1 MKEIMQQTLAAPI
14 AYSGIGLHSGKEV
27 AMKLLPGKENTG
39 IVFVRTDLS
48 GHPEIQALAENVSS
62 TVKATTVSENG
73 TEVFTVEHL
82 MAAFS
87 MMGIDNCRIEMSAP
101 EPPVTDGSAAVFCEL
116 ILQAGRIRQS
126 EPRKIYAVDR
136 AFSVYEDDK
145 YITIQPYDGYRISFV
160 SVNAHPALGTQYFD
174 IELTEEKF
182 LQEIAA
188 ARTVGFMSEIKQM
201 QQMGLGLGGSIENV
215 VIFDDDKI
223 LSDSQKDAID
233 EQWDIIN
240 DNLKDISNTMADS
253 SDTAEDFVK
262 DVSDQLGTG
271 NITGDIQGI
280 VNVLDEQI
288 QNISDSIN
296 TIYNTSKTIRSCS
309 H

>member
-1 MKEIMQQTLAAPI
+1 MF
-14 AYSGIGLHSGKEV
+14 
-27 AMKLLPGKENTG
+27 
-39 IVFVRTDLS
+39 FVRTDLS

-223 LSDSQKDAID
+223 LSETRFDNELIRHKILDVIGD
-233 EQWDIIN
+233 LYLLGHLRGHII
-240 DNLKDISNTMADS
+240 A
-253 SDTAEDFVK
+253 VK
-262 DVSDQLGTG
+262 SGHAFNSCLAK
-271 NITGDIQGI
+271 
-280 VNVLDEQI
+280 QI
-288 QNISDSIN
+288 QAYRI
-296 TIYNTSKTIRSCS
+296 KEEK
-309 H
+309 

>member
-101 EPPVTDGSAAVFCEL
+101 EPPVTDGSAAVFCE
-116 ILQAGRIRQS
+116 
-126 EPRKIYAVDR
+126 E
-136 AFSVYEDDK
+136 K
-145 YITIQPYDGYRISFV
+145 YM
-160 SVNAHPALGTQYFD
+160 L
-174 IELTEEKF
+174 LTGLF
-182 LQEIAA
+182 L
-188 ARTVGFMSEIKQM
+188 FMKMI
-201 QQMGLGLGGSIENV
+201 
-215 VIFDDDKI
+215 
-223 LSDSQKDAID
+223 
-233 EQWDIIN
+233 
-240 DNLKDISNTMADS
+240 
-253 SDTAEDFVK
+253 
-262 DVSDQLGTG
+262 
-271 NITGDIQGI
+271 
-280 VNVLDEQI
+280 
-288 QNISDSIN
+288 NISRFNRMMVTGFLLYLLTRILL
-296 TIYNTSKTIRSCS
+296 
-309 H
+309 

>member
-215 VIFDDDKI
+215 VIFDEKKGTNELDFFDYSNIKGRSGRMMEHYVGKVYNFINIPKEEKI
-223 LSDSQKDAID
+223 VVDIPFYEQNKELITD
-233 EQWDIIN
+233 EILVNIP
-240 DNLKDISNTMADS
+240 
-253 SDTAEDFVK
+253 EK
-262 DVSDQLGTG
+262 DVKTEVKERY
-271 NITGDIQGI
+271 NK
-280 VNVLDEQI
+280 
-288 QNISDSIN
+288 
-296 TIYNTSKTIRSCS
+296 IY
-309 H
+309 

>member
-116 ILQAGRIRQS
+116 ILQAGRIR
-126 EPRKIYAVDR
+126 YM
-136 AFSVYEDDK
+136 
-145 YITIQPYDGYRISFV
+145 
-160 SVNAHPALGTQYFD
+160 L
-174 IELTEEKF
+174 LTGLF
-182 LQEIAA
+182 L
-188 ARTVGFMSEIKQM
+188 FMKMI
-201 QQMGLGLGGSIENV
+201 
-215 VIFDDDKI
+215 
-223 LSDSQKDAID
+223 
-233 EQWDIIN
+233 
-240 DNLKDISNTMADS
+240 
-253 SDTAEDFVK
+253 
-262 DVSDQLGTG
+262 
-271 NITGDIQGI
+271 
-280 VNVLDEQI
+280 
-288 QNISDSIN
+288 NISRFNRMMVTGFLLYLLTRILL
-296 TIYNTSKTIRSCS
+296 
-309 H
+309 

>member
-1 MKEIMQQTLAAPI
+1 MRDLQSGNNRGKAGGNFERNNAANIGSSYCLFWHRVALRKRSCNEII
-14 AYSGIGLHSGKEV
+14 AGKREY
-27 AMKLLPGKENTG
+27 GYC
-39 IVFVRTDLS
+39 FVRTDLP

-215 VIFDDDKI
+215 VILMMIKFYQRQDLI
-223 LSDSQKDAID
+223 M
-233 EQWDIIN
+233 N
-240 DNLKDISNTMADS
+240 
-253 SDTAEDFVK
+253 
-262 DVSDQLGTG
+262 
-271 NITGDIQGI
+271 
-280 VNVLDEQI
+280 
-288 QNISDSIN
+288 
-296 TIYNTSKTIRSCS
+296 
-309 H
+309 

>member
-201 QQMGLGLGGSIENV
+201 QQMGLGLGGSI
-215 VIFDDDKI
+215 
-223 LSDSQKDAID
+223 
-233 EQWDIIN
+233 
-240 DNLKDISNTMADS
+240 
-253 SDTAEDFVK
+253 
-262 DVSDQLGTG
+262 
-271 NITGDIQGI
+271 
-280 VNVLDEQI
+280 
-288 QNISDSIN
+288 
-296 TIYNTSKTIRSCS
+296 
-309 H
+309 